1 MLDTVVLGA
10 VLASVVAAATP
21 LLLAALGELVAER
34 AGTLNLGVEGM
45 MIIGAAVGY
54 ATAYGSGSLLL
65 GTLAAILA
73 GVLLSLVFAGL
84 AIWLAANQVASG
96 LATTILGLG
105 LAGLIGAP
113 YVGTR
118 LDGAPELHIPSLT
131 NLPVIGEA
139 VFGQDAFIY
148 ASLIL
153 LAAVTYGFNRT
164 RLGLIVRAVGEN
176 HTAAHALGHP
186 VRRIRTL
193 AVMFGGACAGIAGAH
208 LSLAYTPFWASDM
221 TAGRGWIAL
230 ALVVFSAWKP
240 LWLLAGAYLFGAV
253 SILQLHVQGFGLGI
267 PSQLL
272 SALPYLATI
281 AALVVISAMKK
292 AQGAPGSLG
301 VPFVPDR

>member
-1 MLDTVVLGA
+1 MLDVAIFGA
-10 VLASVVAAATP
+10 VLASVVAAATT
-21 LLLAALGELVAER
+21 LLLASLGELVAER

-54 ATAYGSGSLLL
+54 ATAYSTGSLLL

-73 GVLLSLVFAGL
+73 GTLLSLVFAGL

-113 YVGTR
+113 FVGTR
-118 LDGAPELHIPSLT
+118 LDGAPVLHIPVLSE
-131 NLPVIGEA
+131 LPVIGRMM
-139 VFGQDAFIY
+139 FGQDAFVY
-148 ASLIL
+148 ASLVL
-153 LAAVTYGFNRT
+153 LAIVAYGLVRT
-164 RLGLIVRAVGEN
+164 RAGLVLRAVGES
-176 HTAAHALGHP
+176 HVAAHALGHP
-186 VRRIRTL
+186 VRKIRTL
-193 AVMFGGACAGIAGAH
+193 AVMFGGACAGLAGAH

-240 LWLLAGAYLFGAV
+240 MWLLAGAYLFGAV

-272 SALPYLATI
+272 SSLPYLATI
-281 AALVVISAMKK
+281 IALVAISALKRG
-292 AQGAPGSLG
+292 QGAPASLG
-301 VPFVPDR
+301 MPFVPDR